1 MIDINKAKQKILDLA
16 IRGKLTKQLKSDDKA
31 ADLIFDI
38 QKEKEKQ
45 NIGARKTRPY
55 TVGASCASP
64 NADNDSEMPFEI
76 PGNWAWCKLGEVT
89 AIERGGSPRPIKA
102 FITSDENG
110 TNWIKIG
117 DVEKNGKYITKVK
130 EKIIKDGE
138 KHSRKVF
145 PGDFLLTNSMSFG
158 RPYISKIEGCIHDG
172 WLVIRGND
180 NIYTSEYLYYYLSSA
195 FAFNQFSESA
205 SGATVDNLSI
215 DKVKSSWF
223 SLPPLAEQ
231 KRIVEKVD
239 KLFEILDK
247 INEAQKK
254 YQKDKDILKS
264 KIIEAGIRGKLTKQL
279 KSDGDAKDLY
289 DKIQKEKEKLIK
301 EGKIKRD
308 KKETYIYKKSSD
320 KLYYEKYQDGTE
332 KCINDELPFKISEN
346 WTWAKFSNV
355 CDIATGTSIPKKVK
369 DDKYLG
375 LNKGYCYLG
384 TKDVGFDHKIIYENS
399 VKIPKGEKGFEIAPE
414 NSVLLCIEGGSA
426 GRKIGII
433 DRDVCYGN
441 KLCKFYSHSLN
452 QRYIYYF
459 LQSDTFKSIFKNNLT
474 GLIEGVSISS
484 INNLLIPL
492 PPMKEQER
500 IAKVIEKI
508 LSIINN

>member
-1 MIDINKAKQKILDLA
+1 MIDVNKVKQKILDMA
-16 IRGKLTKQLKSDDKA
+16 IRGELTKQLKSDGNA
-31 ADLIFDI
+31 ADLLVEI

-45 NIGARKTRPY
+45 NIVARKTRPY
-55 TVGASCASP
+55 TVGASCASL

-76 PGNWAWCKLGEVT
+76 PKNWVWCKLGEVT
-89 AIERGGSPRPIKA
+89 VIERGGSPRPIKA

-117 DVEKNGKYITKVK
+117 DVERNGKYITKVK
-130 EKIIKDGE
+130 ERIIKDGE

-180 NIYTSEYLYYYLSSA
+180 SIYTSEYLYYYLSSA

-223 SLPPLAEQ
+223 SVPTIAEQ

-247 INEAQKK
+247 IDEAQKK
-254 YQKDKDILKS
+254 YQKDKEILKS

-279 KSDGDAKDLY
+279 KSDGNASNLLDE
-289 DKIQKEKEKLIK
+289 IRKEKEKLIK

-308 KKETYIYKKSSD
+308 KKETYIYKSSKD
-320 KLYYEKYQDGTE
+320 NLYYEKYQDGTE
-332 KCINDELPFKISEN
+332 KCINDELAFEIPEN
-346 WTWAKFSNV
+346 WAW
-355 CDIATGTSIPKKVK
+355 CKV
-369 DDKYLG
+369 
-375 LNKGYCYLG
+375 
-384 TKDVGFDHKIIYENS
+384 
-399 VKIPKGEKGFEIAPE
+399 
-414 NSVLLCIEGGSA
+414 GSA
-426 GRKIGII
+426 VENIIAGGDKPKNMKKLQDEKYNIPVYSNGERNNGLYGFTDKAKVMPPAITISARGTIGYTVF
-433 DRDVCYGN
+433 RDVPFVPIVRLISIIS
-441 KLCKFYSHSLN
+441 KHRALLKFIN
-452 QRYIYYF
+452 YY
-459 LQSDTFKSIFKNNLT
+459 LKTNLVNSNGST
-474 GLIEGVSISS
+474 TQQITLPM
-484 INNLLIPL
+484 LTTMLIPL
-492 PPMKEQER
+492 PPYAEQER
-500 IAKVIEKI
+500 IVKCIEGIMKN
-508 LSIINN
+508 INA